1 MRRLEA
7 VAHSRDKQRFSASL
21 TLHWLTA
28 NYPSYG
34 VSFLRRRDLIL
45 KKCSRKSRGFR
56 LEKPLPAL
64 TTLRLPRGCKSRS
77 RISSRASASKKSA
90 M

>member
-34 VSFLRRRDLIL
+34 VSFLRRRDLIPKSVL
-45 KKCSRKSRGFR
+45 VSREDFGWKSHC
-56 LEKPLPAL
+56 LH
-64 TTLRLPRGCKSRS
+64 
-77 RISSRASASKKSA
+77 
-90 M
+90 